1 MISWEGNGSPKE
13 SVVAVS
19 VETVRQSVAAE
30 NASSPVGT
38 GLVAE
43 RQGSYRSEAVRP
55 TLDNAVI
62 TKAAAQGAGV
72 VTAVRT
78 NVQDLARRVQQDP
91 AVTTTSLYE
100 TLAELPEIDK
110 TALPRMFEFID
121 GLAELAGGDAAH
133 EHRAEDAEPVE
144 GADALAEQEAG
155 QLDNERIRTI
165 GDREGGSGGDEGQAQ
180 DEEDLES
187 KLMQALGKFGSITD
201 KATAVALARGYF
213 ESRGANP
220 LFLNML
226 SLLSAKLDGIVP
238 QATLA
243 QVIAAQEALL
253 AAESL
258 ETSPA
263 AVRRRYRKRLRELK
277 NLGELFDELVAIG
290 LESSL
295 PALLAEIGSDLAGVT
310 RQSDR
315 GFLRSLTSE
324 LKKLW
329 QLRSAYDDTREL
341 LRLTEPHLPRFEWRP
356 EPVKMTSVLLLFCA
370 KPVVGPSDTRVL
382 LGPVASAVLASQVVF
397 ANGLM
402 DLHSRLPDGIWS
414 NAKERML
421 QHLALG
427 ALCQRLTDEEER
439 FYEESSGTS
448 AA

>member
-1 MISWEGNGSPKE
+1 M
-13 SVVAVS
+13 VAVS
-19 VETVRQSVAAE
+19 VETARQSIAAD
-30 NASSPVGT
+30 NAGSPVGT

-72 VTAVRT
+72 VTTVRT

-91 AVTTTSLYE
+91 GVTTTSLYE

-110 TALPRMFEFID
+110 TALPRMFEFLD
-121 GLAELAGGDAAH
+121 GLTELAGGEAAH
-133 EHRAEDAEPVE
+133 EHHAEEAEPVE
-144 GADALAEQEAG
+144 GADALAEQEAA
-155 QLDNERIRTI
+155 QVDNERVRTI
-165 GDREGGSGGDEGQAQ
+165 GDREGSRGGGDGEGQAR
-180 DEEDLES
+180 DEEDIES
-187 KLMQALGKFGSITD
+187 KLMQALGKFGSVTD

-253 AAESL
+253 AAETL

-263 AVRRRYRKRLRELK
+263 AVRRRYRRRLRELK
-277 NLGELFDELVAIG
+277 NLGELFEELVEIG

-310 RQSDR
+310 LQSDR
-315 GFLRSLTSE
+315 AFLRSLTSE

-356 EPVKMTSVLLLFCA
+356 EPVKLTSVLLLFCA

-382 LGPVASAVLASQVVF
+382 LGPVATAVLASQVVF

-427 ALCQRLTDEEER
+427 ALCQRLTEEEER
-439 FYEESSGTS
+439 FYEQTSGAS

>member
-1 MISWEGNGSPKE
+1 M
-13 SVVAVS
+13 VAVS
-19 VETVRQSVAAE
+19 VETVRQSIAAE
-30 NASSPVGT
+30 NAGSPVGA
-38 GLVAE
+38 GLMAE

-62 TKAAAQGAGV
+62 TKAAAQGTGV
-72 VTAVRT
+72 VTTVRT

-133 EHRAEDAEPVE
+133 EHRAEEAEPVE
-144 GADALAEQEAG
+144 GGDALAEQEAA
-155 QLDNERIRTI
+155 QVDNERVRTI
-165 GDREGGSGGDEGQAQ
+165 GDREGSRGGGDGEGQAR

-226 SLLSAKLDGIVP
+226 SLMSAKLDGIVP

-253 AAESL
+253 AAETH

-263 AVRRRYRKRLRELK
+263 AVRRRYRRRLRELK
-277 NLGELFDELVAIG
+277 NLGELFEELVEIG

-310 RQSDR
+310 LQSDR

-329 QLRSAYDDTREL
+329 QLRSAYDDTQEL

-356 EPVKMTSVLLLFCA
+356 EPVKLTSVLLLFCA
-370 KPVVGPSDTRVL
+370 KPVVGPSDTRAL
-382 LGPVASAVLASQVVF
+382 LGPVAGAVLAGQVVF

-402 DLHSRLPDGIWS
+402 DLHGRLPDGIWS

-427 ALCQRLTDEEER
+427 ALCQRLTEEEER
-439 FYEESSGTS
+439 FYEETSGVS

>member
-1 MISWEGNGSPKE
+1 M
-13 SVVAVS
+13 AVS
-19 VETVRQSVAAE
+19 VETVRQSIATE

-38 GLVAE
+38 GLMAE

-55 TLDNAVI
+55 TLENAVI
-62 TKAAAQGAGV
+62 TKAAAQGAGM
-72 VTAVRT
+72 VTTVRT
-78 NVQDLARRVQQDP
+78 NVQDLARRIQQEP
-91 AVTTTSLYE
+91 AVTTASLYE

-110 TALPRMFEFID
+110 TALPRMFEFLD
-121 GLAELAGGDAAH
+121 GLADLAGGHTAH
-133 EHRAEDAEPVE
+133 EDPVE
-144 GADALAEQEAG
+144 ESEPLEGGDALAEQEAG
-155 QLDNERIRTI
+155 QADSERVRTI
-165 GDREGGSGGDEGQAQ
+165 GDRDGSRGGGDGEGQTG
-180 DEEDLES
+180 DEDDLEN
-187 KLMQALGKFGSITD
+187 KLAQALGKFGSVTD

-220 LFLNML
+220 AFLNML
-226 SLLSAKLDGIVP
+226 SLLSARLDGIVP

-263 AVRRRYRKRLRELK
+263 AVRRRYRKRLRERR
-277 NLGELFDELVAIG
+277 NLGELFEELVEIG

-315 GFLRSLTSE
+315 AFLRSLTAE

-329 QLRSAYDDTREL
+329 QLRSAYEDTREL
-341 LRLTEPHLPRFEWRP
+341 LRLTEPHLPRFELRP
-356 EPVKMTSVLLLFCA
+356 EPIKLTSVLLLFCA
-370 KPVVGPSDTRVL
+370 KPVVGPSDSRAL
-382 LGPVASAVLASQVVF
+382 LGPVANAALASQVVF
-397 ANGLM
+397 ANGLL

-439 FYEESSGTS
+439 FYEETSGAS

>member
-1 MISWEGNGSPKE
+1 M
-13 SVVAVS
+13 AVS
-19 VETVRQSVAAE
+19 VETARQSIAAD
-30 NASSPVGT
+30 NAGSPVGT
-38 GLVAE
+38 GLMAE

-72 VTAVRT
+72 VTTVRT

-91 AVTTTSLYE
+91 GVTTTSLYE

-110 TALPRMFEFID
+110 TALPRMFEFLD
-121 GLAELAGGDAAH
+121 GLAELAGGEAAH
-133 EHRAEDAEPVE
+133 EHHAEEAEPVE
-144 GADALAEQEAG
+144 GVDALAEQEAA
-155 QLDNERIRTI
+155 QVDNERVRTI
-165 GDREGGSGGDEGQAQ
+165 GDREGSRGGGDGEGQAR

-253 AAESL
+253 AAETL

-263 AVRRRYRKRLRELK
+263 AVRRRYRRRLRELK
-277 NLGELFDELVAIG
+277 NLGELFEELVEIG

-310 RQSDR
+310 LQSDR
-315 GFLRSLTSE
+315 AFLRSLTSE

-356 EPVKMTSVLLLFCA
+356 EPVKLTSVLLLFCA

-382 LGPVASAVLASQVVF
+382 LGPVATAVLASQVVF

-427 ALCQRLTDEEER
+427 ALCQRLTEEEER
-439 FYEESSGTS
+439 FYEQTSGAS

>member
-1 MISWEGNGSPKE
+1 M
-13 SVVAVS
+13 
-19 VETVRQSVAAE
+19 
-30 NASSPVGT
+30 
-38 GLVAE
+38 AE

-55 TLDNAVI
+55 TLENAVI

-72 VTAVRT
+72 MTAVRT

-91 AVTTTSLYE
+91 PVTTASLYE

-121 GLAELAGGDAAH
+121 GLAELAGGDTAH
-133 EHRAEDAEPVE
+133 EHLAEDSEPVE
-144 GADALAEQEAG
+144 GADALAEQEAA
-155 QLDNERIRTI
+155 QVDSERVRTI
-165 GDREGGSGGDEGQAQ
+165 GDREGSRGGGDGEGQAR

-187 KLMQALGKFGSITD
+187 KLTQALGKFGSTTD

-263 AVRRRYRKRLRELK
+263 AVRRRYRKRLRERK
-277 NLGELFDELVAIG
+277 NLGELFEELVEIG

-295 PALLAEIGSDLAGVT
+295 SALLTEIGSDLAGVT

-315 GFLRSLTSE
+315 AFLRSLTSE

-329 QLRSAYDDTREL
+329 QLRSAWEDTREM
-341 LRLTEPHLPRFEWRP
+341 LRLTEPHLPRVEWRP
-356 EPVKMTSVLLLFCA
+356 EPVKLTLVLLLFCA
-370 KPVVGPSDTRVL
+370 KPVVGPSDSRAL
-382 LGPVASAVLASQVVF
+382 LGPVANAALASQVVF

-421 QHLALG
+421 QHLSLG
-427 ALCQRLTDEEER
+427 ALCQRLTEEEER
-439 FYEESSGTS
+439 LYEEASGAS